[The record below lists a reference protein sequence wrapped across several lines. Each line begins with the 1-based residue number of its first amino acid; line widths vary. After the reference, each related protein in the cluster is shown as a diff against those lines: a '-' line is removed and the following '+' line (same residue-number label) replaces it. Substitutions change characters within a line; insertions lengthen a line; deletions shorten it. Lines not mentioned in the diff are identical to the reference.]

1 MFAEHQPTLIHSIL
15 IKEDIENWD
24 QMLFG
29 KIFTHD
35 GKNLNYLL

>member
-1 MFAEHQPTLIHSIL
+1 MFSEHQPAPFNGIL
-15 IKEDIENWD
+15 IEDDIENWD